1 MEFRSQG
8 RDLRIATKFPRLV
21 ERFLLKNGVN
31 FFSLVHSS
39 GTLEAAPVMGF
50 ADIIADISSSGTTM
64 RENRLKQIH
73 GGSIL
78 RSEACLIANRKLLAG
93 DAFKLGVAKNLVD
106 LIEARLQSQDFYS
119 ITANIRGESAETV
132 AEYVF
137 EHPEISG
144 LRGPTIAKV
153 YTQDGEGWYAITLI
167 VEKDKLLSAVELLRE
182 IGGDTVSV
190 SQPDYVFKSAC
201 SAHARLLP

>member
-1 MEFRSQG
+1 MMDTNGDLRIAIPSDGALYDPTLTFLRSCGLPVVRGNSRRYTALIPTLPGASVLFQRTSDITLKVEEGSADIGVVGYDRFLEVRREGGAAGVVIDSLGFGGCELVLGVPDSWVDVSSLADLADLSMEFRSQG

-64 RENRLKQIH
+64 RENRLKQIN

-78 RSEACLIANRKLLAG
+78 
-93 DAFKLGVAKNLVD
+93 
-106 LIEARLQSQDFYS
+106 
-119 ITANIRGESAETV
+119 
-132 AEYVF
+132 
-137 EHPEISG
+137 
-144 LRGPTIAKV
+144 
-153 YTQDGEGWYAITLI
+153 
-167 VEKDKLLSAVELLRE
+167 
-182 IGGDTVSV
+182 
-190 SQPDYVFKSAC
+190 
-201 SAHARLLP
+201 